1 MTKVKKNRNAL
12 ALPYLFWYNINMP
25 YNKTIKVVFYKT
37 LMGNEP
43 VREWLLD
50 LSPDKRKSIG
60 EDIKAIEIAWPIG
73 LPLVR
78 KLDTN
83 LWEVRTKLPNQISR
97 VFFTIVQDM
106 MVLLH
111 AIIKKTQ
118 KTPQKDL
125 ELAKRR
131 RNEVL
136 EGDTYNGK

>member
-12 ALPYLFWYNINMP
+12 ALLYLIWYNINMP

>member
-1 MTKVKKNRNAL
+1 
-12 ALPYLFWYNINMP
+12 MP
-25 YNKTIKVVFYKT
+25 YTKTIKVVFYKT

-50 LSPDKRKSIG
+50 LSPDKRKSLG

>member
-1 MTKVKKNRNAL
+1 MTKVKKNRNTL